1 MADIITFT
9 PRERSGDMQRDGEPA
24 AVIFFPGVRYER
36 AEVAFASDDEPPQ
49 SDRPGRRSR
58 RRN

>member
-9 PRERSGDMQRDGEPA
+9 PRERSGDIPRDGEPA
-24 AVIFFPGVRYER
+24 VVIFFPGVRYER
-36 AEVAFASDDEPPQ
+36 AENLSALDDEPPQ

-58 RRN
+58 RRS

>member
-1 MADIITFT
+1 MADIITFI
-9 PRERSGDMQRDGEPA
+9 PRERSGDQSCDGEPA

-36 AEVAFASDDEPPQ
+36 AERLSALDDDPPEQ
-49 SDRPGRRSR
+49 DRRGRRSR

>member
-1 MADIITFT
+1 MADIITFI
-9 PRERSGDMQRDGEPA
+9 PRERSGDLPRDGEPA

-36 AEVAFASDDEPPQ
+36 AEALSALDDDPSQ
-49 SDRPGRRSR
+49 QDRRGRRSR

>member
-9 PRERSGDMQRDGEPA
+9 PRERRGDLPRDGEPA

-36 AEVAFASDDEPPQ
+36 AESAPALDDEPPQ
-49 SDRPGRRSR
+49 CDRPGRRSR